1 MKTILLLLAL
11 VGTCQAT
18 EVHLQNFTGAQ
29 VLFSDGVVELR
40 CPVGVSVFE
49 WVDSATVTVGS
60 AGLGTNVTCVLTDAG
75 ITQIDVGVD
84 VATMQPVAVVS
95 GRQGWLAFYTEGFG
109 FGLVV
114 FGWGFIL
121 RIYKNIGKFNPEM

>member
-1 MKTILLLLAL
+1 MAL
-11 VGTCQAT
+11 SCHAT
-18 EVHLQNFTGAQ
+18 EVHLQNFTGTQ

-40 CPVGVSVFE
+40 LPVGLSVFE

-60 AGLGTNVTCVLTDAG
+60 AGVGTNVVCELTDSG

-84 VATMQPVAVVS
+84 AATMQPVAVVS

-121 RIYKNIGKFNPEM
+121 RIYKNIGKFNPEV